1 MTKMFFSQRILDGLI
16 DEGKIK
22 LDKNIL
28 TLLSGHRPSFE
39 LKAGYRILSTA
50 DNSQDPHCLV
60 GQIRYAREVKTMG
73 AEVFL
78 DSLIYQDVAYELES
92 GFIGE
97 EKELID
103 RLSDAD
109 LLAQFL
115 LENLL

>member
-1 MTKMFFSQRILDGLI
+1 
-16 DEGKIK
+16 
-22 LDKNIL
+22 
-28 TLLSGHRPSFE
+28 
-39 LKAGYRILSTA
+39 
-50 DNSQDPHCLV
+50 
-60 GQIRYAREVKTMG
+60 MG